1 MLRIARKDIDRIYV
15 QVLEEYPHECCG
27 ILAEQAAG
35 GISTAHVCENMQQTR
50 HEEDPERYPRDA
62 RTAYL
67 IDPGEQLRISDE
79 AERAGGRISGF
90 YHSHIDCE
98 AYFSA
103 EDERRTWIFNSRE
116 AGEEPDDPDAMYL
129 VVSAYGEDSNVAR
142 EVKACK
148 CFAWDGSEYAE
159 TGVEIVD

>member
-1 MLRIARKDIDRIYV
+1 MLRLARKDLERIYE

-27 ILAEQAAG
+27 ILAAG
-35 GISTAHVCENMQQTR
+35 PEADVASVHICENMQQRR

-67 IDPGEQLRISDE
+67 IDPGEQLRISE
-79 AERAGGRISGF
+79 AAEKDGGRISGF

-98 AYFSA
+98 AYFSE

-116 AGEEPDDPDAMYL
+116 AGEEPDDPDALYF
-129 VVSAYGEDSNVAR
+129 VVSAYGEDSGAKR
-142 EVKACK
+142 EIRAYK
-148 CFAWDGSEYAE
+148 CFAWDGAGYAE
-159 TGVEIVD
+159 AGVEIVD